1 MIESSAVPSADAFER
16 SCPSSHLGNHV
27 GWPGCAARCLCVSL
41 HVVLRTGRLE
51 EGTILELVAPGF
63 PVPVVRPAEGA
74 SAVVDA
80 LGNLLGAVA
89 GVEQVAF
96 DEEGGSLAAS
106 NGVDA
111 PAIWVM
117 VVHHMTKSESA
128 PERNQVEELDRVSEE
143 G

>member
-1 MIESSAVPSADAFER
+1 MIESSAVPSAEAFER

-27 GWPGCAARCLCVSL
+27 RWPGCAAGCLRVSL
-41 HVVLRTGRLE
+41 HVVLSTGSLE
-51 EGTILELVAPGF
+51 EGSVLELVAPGF
-63 PVPVVRPAEGA
+63 PVPFVRPAEGA

-80 LGNLLGAVA
+80 LGNLLGALA

-106 NGVDA
+106 DGVDA

-128 PERNQVEELDRVSEE
+128 PERNQVEE
-143 G
+143 